1 MNVLKIKPGFELREI
16 ADNYVVIP
24 TESNVLDFS
33 SMIMLN
39 DVSAFLWLQLLE
51 DKTEGDLLKAVL
63 KEYDVDKE
71 TAAGDIKIFIK
82 ELAAA
87 GVIDV

>member
-1 MNVLKIKPGFELREI
+1 MKIKPGFELREI

-24 TESNVLDFS
+24 TDSNVVDFS

-39 DVSAFLWLQLLE
+39 EVSAFLWLQLLE
-51 DKTEGDLLKAVL
+51 DKTENDLLKAVL

-71 TAAGDIKIFIK
+71 PAAEDIKILVK

>member
-1 MNVLKIKPGFELREI
+1 MKIKEGFELREI

-24 TESNVLDFS
+24 TQSNVVDFS

-39 DVSAFLWLQLLE
+39 EVSAFLWLQLLE
-51 DKTEGDLLKAVL
+51 DKTENDLLKAVL

-71 TAAGDIKIFIK
+71 TAAEDIKIFVK

>member
-1 MNVLKIKPGFELREI
+1 MKIKEGFELREI

-24 TESNVLDFS
+24 TQSNVVDFS

-39 DVSAFLWLQLLE
+39 EVSAFLWLQLME
-51 DKTEGDLLKAVL
+51 DKTESDLLKAVL
-63 KEYDVDKE
+63 KEYDVDRE
-71 TAAGDIKIFIK
+71 TAAEDIKIFIK

-87 GVIDV
+87 GVLNV

>member
-1 MNVLKIKPGFELREI
+1 MKIKEGFELKEI

-24 TESNVLDFS
+24 TQSNVVDFS

-39 DVSAFLWLQLLE
+39 EVSAFLWLQLLE
-51 DKTEGDLLKAVL
+51 DKTEQDLLKAVL

-71 TAAGDIKIFIK
+71 TAAEDIKIFIK

-87 GVIDV
+87 GVINV

>member
-1 MNVLKIKPGFELREI
+1 MKIKPGFELREI

-24 TESNVLDFS
+24 TESNVVDFS

-39 DVSAFLWLQLLE
+39 EVSAFLWLQLME

-71 TAAGDIKIFIK
+71 TAAEDIKIFVK

>member
-1 MNVLKIKPGFELREI
+1 MKIKDGFELREI

-24 TESNVLDFS
+24 VESKVVDFS

-39 DVSAFLWLQLLE
+39 EVSACLWLQLLE
-51 DKTEGDLLKAVL
+51 DKSENDLLKAVL
-63 KEYDVDKE
+63 SEYDVDKE
-71 TAAGDIKIFIK
+71 TAASDIKVFIN
-82 ELAAA
+82 ELVAA

>member
-1 MNVLKIKPGFELREI
+1 MRIKEGFELREI

-24 TESNVLDFS
+24 TESRVVDFS

-39 DVSAFLWLQLLE
+39 EVSAFLWLQLLE
-51 DKTEGDLLKAVL
+51 DKSESDLLKAVL
-63 KEYDVDKE
+63 SEYDVDKE
-71 TAAGDIKIFIK
+71 TAASDIKVFVN

>member
-1 MNVLKIKPGFELREI
+1 MKVKEGFELKEI

-24 TESNVLDFS
+24 TKSNVVDFN

-39 DVSAFLWLQLLE
+39 EVSAFLWLQLLE
-51 DKTEGDLLKAVL
+51 DKTEQELVKALLN
-63 KEYDVDKE
+63 EYDVDKE
-71 TAAGDIKIFIK
+71 TAAEDVKLFVN

>member
-1 MNVLKIKPGFELREI
+1 MKVKDGFELKEI

-24 TESNVLDFS
+24 TKSKVVDFN

-39 DVSAFLWLQLLE
+39 EVSAFLWLQLLE
-51 DKTEGDLLKAVL
+51 EKNEQELVKALL
-63 KEYDVDKE
+63 KEYDVDKD
-71 TAAGDIKIFIK
+71 TATEDVKVFVS

-87 GVIDV
+87 GVLDV

>member
-1 MNVLKIKPGFELREI
+1 MKIKDGFELREI

-24 TESNVLDFS
+24 TESRVVDFS

-39 DVSAFLWLQLLE
+39 EVSAFLWLQLLE
-51 DKTEGDLLKAVL
+51 DKSENDLLRAVL
-63 KEYDVDKE
+63 SEYDVDKE
-71 TAAGDIKIFIK
+71 TAASDIKVFIK

>member
-1 MNVLKIKPGFELREI
+1 MFNE
-16 ADNYVVIP
+16 
-24 TESNVLDFS
+24 
-33 SMIMLN
+33 
-39 DVSAFLWLQLLE
+39 VSAFLWLQLLE
-51 DKTEGDLLKAVL
+51 DKSENDLLKAVL

-71 TAAGDIKIFIK
+71 TAAEDIKIFVK

>member
-1 MNVLKIKPGFELREI
+1 MKVKEGFELKEI

-24 TESNVLDFS
+24 TKSNVVDFN

-39 DVSAFLWLQLLE
+39 EVSAFLWLQLLE
-51 DKTEGDLLKAVL
+51 DKTEQELVKALLN
-63 KEYDVDKE
+63 EYDVDKG
-71 TAAGDIKIFIK
+71 TAAEDVKLFVN

>member
-1 MNVLKIKPGFELREI
+1 MKIKEGFELKEI

-24 TESNVLDFS
+24 TESNVVDFS

-39 DVSAFLWLQLLE
+39 EVSAFLWLQLLE
-51 DKTEGDLLKAVL
+51 DKTENDLLKAIL

-71 TAAGDIKIFIK
+71 TAAGDIKVFIK

>member
-1 MNVLKIKPGFELREI
+1 MKIKEGFELREI

-24 TESNVLDFS
+24 TQGNVVDFS

-39 DVSAFLWLQLLE
+39 EVSAFLWLQLLE
-51 DKTEGDLLKAVL
+51 DKTENDLLKAVL

-71 TAAGDIKIFIK
+71 TAAEDIKIFVK

>member
-1 MNVLKIKPGFELREI
+1 MKIKPGFELREI

-24 TESNVLDFS
+24 TDSNVVDFS

-39 DVSAFLWLQLLE
+39 EVSAFLWLQLLE
-51 DKTEGDLLKAVL
+51 DKTENDLLKAVL

-71 TAAGDIKIFIK
+71 TAAEDIKIFIK

>member
-1 MNVLKIKPGFELREI
+1 MKIKDGFELREI

-24 TESNVLDFS
+24 TESRVVDFS

-39 DVSAFLWLQLLE
+39 EVSAFLWLQLLE
-51 DKTEGDLLKAVL
+51 DKSENDLLKAVL
-63 KEYDVDKE
+63 SEYDVDKE
-71 TAAGDIKIFIK
+71 TAAGDIKVFVK

-87 GVIDV
+87 GVLDV

>member
-1 MNVLKIKPGFELREI
+1 MKIKEGFELKEI
-16 ADNYVVIP
+16 AENYVVIP
-24 TESNVLDFS
+24 TQSNVVDFS

-39 DVSAFLWLQLLE
+39 EVSAFLWLQLLE
-51 DKTEGDLLKAVL
+51 EKTEEDLLKAVL

-87 GVIDV
+87 GVLNV

>member
-1 MNVLKIKPGFELREI
+1 MKIKPGFELREI

-24 TESNVLDFS
+24 TESNVVDFS

-39 DVSAFLWLQLLE
+39 EVSAFLWLQLLE
-51 DKTEGDLLKAVL
+51 DKSENDLLKAVL

-71 TAAGDIKIFIK
+71 TAAEDIKIFIK

>member
-1 MNVLKIKPGFELREI
+1 MLKIKSGFELREI

>member
-1 MNVLKIKPGFELREI
+1 MEIKDGFELREI

-24 TESNVLDFS
+24 VESKVVDFS

-39 DVSAFLWLQLLE
+39 EVSAFLWLQLLE
-51 DKTEGDLLKAVL
+51 DKSENDLLKAVL
-63 KEYDVDKE
+63 SEYDVDKE
-71 TAAGDIKIFIK
+71 TAASDIKVFIN
-82 ELAAA
+82 ELVAA

>member
-1 MNVLKIKPGFELREI
+1 MKVKEGFELKEI

-24 TESNVLDFS
+24 TKSNVVDFN

-39 DVSAFLWLQLLE
+39 EVSAFLWLQLLE
-51 DKTEGDLLKAVL
+51 DSTEQELVRALLN
-63 KEYDVDKE
+63 EYDVDKE
-71 TAAGDIKIFIK
+71 TAANDVKMFVN

>member
-1 MNVLKIKPGFELREI
+1 MKIKPGFELREI

-24 TESNVLDFS
+24 TDSNVVDFS

-39 DVSAFLWLQLLE
+39 EVSAFLWLQLLE
-51 DKTEGDLLKAVL
+51 DKTENDLLKAVL

-71 TAAGDIKIFIK
+71 TAAEDIKIFVK

>member
-1 MNVLKIKPGFELREI
+1 MIIKEGFELKEI

-24 TESNVLDFS
+24 TQSNVVDFS

-39 DVSAFLWLQLLE
+39 EVSAFLWLQLLE
-51 DKTEGDLLKAVL
+51 DKTEQDLLKAVL

-71 TAAGDIKIFIK
+71 TAAEDIKIFIK

-87 GVIDV
+87 GVINV

>member
-1 MNVLKIKPGFELREI
+1 MGVLKIKDGFELREI

-24 TESNVLDFS
+24 TESRVVDFS

-39 DVSAFLWLQLLE
+39 EVSAFLWLQLLE
-51 DKTEGDLLKAVL
+51 DKSENDLLKAVL
-63 KEYDVDKE
+63 SEYDVDKE
-71 TAAGDIKIFIK
+71 TAASDIKVFIK

>member
-1 MNVLKIKPGFELREI
+1 MKIKPGFELREI

-24 TESNVLDFS
+24 TESNVVDFS

-39 DVSAFLWLQLLE
+39 EVSAFLWLQLLE

-63 KEYDVDKE
+63 KEYGVDKE
-71 TAAGDIKIFIK
+71 TASGDIKIFIK

>member
-1 MNVLKIKPGFELREI
+1 MKVKDGFELKEI

-24 TESNVLDFS
+24 TKRNVVDFN

-39 DVSAFLWLQLLE
+39 EVSAFLWLQLLE
-51 DKTEGDLLKAVL
+51 EKNEQELVKALL
-63 KEYDVDKE
+63 KEYDVDKD
-71 TAAGDIKIFIK
+71 TATEDVKVFVS

-87 GVIDV
+87 GVLDV

>member
-1 MNVLKIKPGFELREI
+1 MMKVKDGFELKEI

-24 TESNVLDFS
+24 TKSKVVDFN

-39 DVSAFLWLQLLE
+39 EVSAFLWLQLLE
-51 DKTEGDLLKAVL
+51 EKNEQELVKALL
-63 KEYDVDKE
+63 KEYDVDKD
-71 TAAGDIKIFIK
+71 TATEDVKVFVS

-87 GVIDV
+87 GVLDV

>member
-1 MNVLKIKPGFELREI
+1 MKIKDGFELREI

-24 TESNVLDFS
+24 TESRVVDFS

-39 DVSAFLWLQLLE
+39 EVSAFLWLQLLE
-51 DKTEGDLLKAVL
+51 DKSESDLLKAVL
-63 KEYDVDKE
+63 SEYDVDKE
-71 TAAGDIKIFIK
+71 TAASDIKVFVN